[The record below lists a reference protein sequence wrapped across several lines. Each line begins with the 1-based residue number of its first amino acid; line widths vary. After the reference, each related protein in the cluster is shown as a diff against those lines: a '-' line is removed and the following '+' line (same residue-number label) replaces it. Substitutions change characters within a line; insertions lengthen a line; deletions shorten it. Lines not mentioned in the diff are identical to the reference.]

1 MSDDVLAIERLSHS
15 DGRIIYLPKGQA
27 SPDTAQTLER
37 DGLIQCQYDEHGKY
51 VSTIVHDPHSLRVL
65 CWQVTVN
72 SAARRRGRG
81 DVFTHLPAELVE
93 NFPDSAEVASLA

>member
-37 DGLIQCQYDEHGKY
+37 DGLIQCQYDERGKY

-72 SAARRRGRG
+72 SAARRCGRG
-81 DVFTHLPAELVE
+81 DVFKHLPAELVE

>member
-51 VSTIVHDPHSLRVL
+51 VSTPHSLRVL

-72 SAARRRGRG
+72 SAARGRGRG
-81 DVFTHLPAELVE
+81 DVFKHLPAELVE
-93 NFPDSAEVASLA
+93 NFADSAGVASLA

>member
-37 DGLIQCQYDEHGKY
+37 DGLIQCQYDERGKY
-51 VSTIVHDPHSLRVL
+51 VSTFVHDPAQPPGALLAAHGQLR
-65 CWQVTVN
+65 CSPPRPW
-72 SAARRRGRG
+72 RC
-81 DVFTHLPAELVE
+81 F
-93 NFPDSAEVASLA
+93 